1 MNLSKLEAPVATRT
15 ALYARVSSEGQA
27 EKDLSIPAQLK
38 ALRDYAA
45 KRGWAVHAEYV
56 DEAKS
61 ARSADRPKF
70 QEMIA
75 TARQKEGP
83 FNTILVWKLSRF
95 ARNREDS
102 IIYKKLL
109 RKHGVEVVSINEQID
124 DSPSGRLL
132 EGIIEVIDEFYSAN
146 LASDTIR
153 GMKENARRGFL
164 NGSVAPF
171 GYRAAKIMVD
181 GNEKTK
187 LVIAKEEAPL
197 VERIFKLC
205 LEGKGAKEIART
217 LNDEGIRTRR
227 GGRWEVNGVRYI
239 MRNETY
245 TGVLIFNRVRK
256 HPLREGQNWGE
267 NTVRVEDAHPAVID
281 RETFDRAQAVIVA
294 RSPRQVHPRTVSSN
308 YLLSGF
314 LFCACGANMGGQAAK
329 SSSFFYYGCHNRQRR
344 GDHGCKSKLVSRA
357 KIETALVRLLKER
370 VLTEEN
376 LTRLIEQVNAKV
388 NGERGEIDKLIEAQ
402 DAQLTGL
409 NAKLDSLYGAL
420 ETGKLNIDD
429 LAPRIKALRGQIDE
443 LKRSRID
450 LEIKLAL
457 EPIHVSGTEVRRHV
471 KDLHALLQEG
481 ALFERKSFLRS
492 WIKRIVLD
500 RPGGGTV
507 EYHLPLVP
515 AKENDR
521 PLGKD
526 GRSKIEVLSIGQ
538 IGVPEGTGRFTFCEA
553 QLGRAGETSSAG
565 GGRD

>member
-1 MNLSKLEAPVATRT
+1 MMNQPRTEAPGTRA

-38 ALRDYAA
+38 ALRDYAT
-45 KRGWAVHAEYV
+45 KRGWTVHAEYV

-75 TARQKEGP
+75 TARQKEAP
-83 FNTILVWKLSRF
+83 FNAILVWKLSRF

-171 GYRAAKIMVD
+171 GYRIAKVMVD
-181 GNEKTK
+181 GNQKAK
-187 LVIAKEEAPL
+187 LAVAKEEAPL
-197 VERIFKLC
+197 VKRIFKLC
-205 LEGKGAKEIART
+205 LDGRGAKEIARA
-217 LNDEGIRTRR
+217 LNDEGVRTRR

-245 TGVLIFNRVRK
+245 TGVLVFNRVRK

-267 NTVRVEDAHPAVID
+267 HTVRVEDAHPAIID
-281 RETFDRAQAVIVA
+281 KETFERAQAVITA
-294 RSPRQVHPRTVSSN
+294 RSPRRVHPRTVSSN

-314 LFCACGANMGGQAAK
+314 LFCACGANMVGQAAK
-329 SSSFFYYGCHNRQRR
+329 SSRFFYYGCHNRQRR
-344 GDHGCKSKLVSRA
+344 GEHGCESRLVSRER
-357 KIETALVRLLKER
+357 IEAAVSRLLKER

-376 LTRLIEQVNAKV
+376 LTRLIASVNAKV
-388 NGERGEIDKLIEAQ
+388 NGERAEIGRLLEAK
-402 DAQLTGL
+402 DAQVAAL

-420 ETGKLNIDD
+420 ETGKVDLDD

-443 LKRSRID
+443 AKRGRID

-457 EPIHVSGTEVRRHV
+457 EPVRVSPTEVRRHV
-471 KDLHALLQEG
+471 KDLQGLLEEG
-481 ALFERKSFLRS
+481 AFFERKSFLRS
-492 WIKRIVLD
+492 WIKRIVMD
-500 RPGGGTV
+500 RPNGGTV
-507 EYHLPLVP
+507 EYQLPLGP
-515 AKENDR
+515 AKTDGR
-521 PLGKD
+521 PREED
-526 GRSKIEVLSIGQ
+526 GRSSRTEVLSIGQ
-538 IGVPEGTGRFTFCEA
+538 IGVTEGT
-553 QLGRAGETSSAG
+553 
-565 GGRD
+565 